1 MHATQSDSRN
11 VPSPAAP
18 GPSWRTR
25 IAEWVESSPIQRI
38 VMAVIILN
46 AVVLGME
53 TSDSLMASI
62 GPVLRVIDTACLAVF
77 VIEIGLKLVGRGLG
91 FFRSPWN
98 VFDFLV
104 VGIAL
109 IPGSG
114 AFAVLRSLRVLRV
127 LRLISVVPQ
136 LRKVVSALVSAVPGI
151 ASIGLLLSLLF
162 YVGAV
167 MSTELFGEVS
177 PEHFGNLGLSLFTL
191 FQVMTLD
198 NWENVVR
205 PVMAEMPWAP
215 AFFIPF
221 ILLSAFTVLNLFIA
235 VIVDAM
241 NAMQAVPVPRAV
253 DGEGAERSEAEEDE
267 GESSPDSR
275 HRPHGAPASGAEL
288 AEVHAE
294 LRALRTQVAELSEQL
309 RR

>member
-1 MHATQSDSRN
+1 M
-11 VPSPAAP
+11 
-18 GPSWRTR
+18 G
-25 IAEWVESSPIQRI
+25 
-38 VMAVIILN
+38 VIILN
-46 AVVLGME
+46 AAILGME
-53 TSDSLMASI
+53 TSDSLMANI
-62 GPVLRVIDTACLAVF
+62 GPILRMADTLCLSVF
-77 VIEIGLKLVGRGLG
+77 VVEIGLKLFGRGLR
-91 FFRSPWN
+91 FFRNPWN

-109 IPGSG
+109 VPGSG

-167 MSTELFGEVS
+167 MSTELFGDIAQ
-177 PEHFGNLGLSLFTL
+177 EHFGNLGLSLFTL

-198 NWENVVR
+198 NWEMVVR

-241 NAMQAVPVPRAV
+241 NAMQAMPEPVKLGSADDRGDGARRTGGDSDAASVAPDDS
-253 DGEGAERSEAEEDE
+253 DGEAPR
-267 GESSPDSR
+267 
-275 HRPHGAPASGAEL
+275 RPHGAPASGAEL

-294 LRALRTQVAELSEQL
+294 LRALRNQVAELSEQL